1 MVFAWA
7 LILLVVATLAFH
19 FAALYGVF
27 GDPWWFTEIASNWK
41 MMDQTVNVTF
51 WVTGIV
57 FIVVN
62 LFMAW
67 CVVRYRHRKGRTEKA
82 AYEPE
87 NKKLEWWLTIITS
100 VGIAAMLAPG
110 LAVWA
115 KFVTPPDDV
124 SLVEVV
130 GQQWAWS
137 YRFPGRDGELGASDM
152 KLVTLDNPLGVDP
165 KDPKGADDV
174 IVNNPELH
182 LPVGK
187 SVKFLLRAKDVNH
200 QWAVPQFRVKMD
212 MVPGMVTHFWLTPTR
227 TGSFDALCE
236 QLCGV
241 AHFAMRGRVVVD
253 EQAKF
258 DEWLAAQPTFQQ
270 TSGQVAGDPAA
281 GKALFATCTACHG
294 DNAQGNKEIGAP
306 KLAGQSGWYLARQL
320 ASFKHGVRGSNE
332 NDTYGKQ
339 MIPFASMLA
348 DDTAVRN
355 VVAYIGSLPDARPDT
370 SVGGNPERGAKLFA
384 TCAAC
389 HGDKGQGIWSTN
401 APRLA
406 GMSDW
411 YLERQLENFR
421 QGIRGTHPQDFHGAQ
436 MRSMARA
443 LKDEASIN
451 DLLDYVHTL

>member
-7 LILLVVATLAFH
+7 LILLVIATVVFH
-19 FAALYGVF
+19 FAS
-27 GDPWWFTEIASNWK
+27 PWWFTDIASNWT

-51 WVTGIV
+51 WVTGFV
-57 FIVVN
+57 FVVVN

-67 CVVRYRHRKGRTEKA
+67 AVIRYRHRKGRTEKA

-115 KFVTPPDDV
+115 KFVTPPDDA
-124 SLVEVV
+124 SIVEVV

-137 YRFPGRDGELGASDM
+137 YRFPGRDGELGESDM
-152 KLVTLDNPLGVDP
+152 KLVSVDNPLGVDP
-165 KDPKGADDV
+165 KDPKSSDDI
-174 IVNNPELH
+174 IVNSPEVH

-200 QWAVPQFRVKMD
+200 QFAVPQFRVKMD
-212 MVPGMVTHFWLTPTR
+212 MVPGMVTHFWLTPSR

-253 EQAKF
+253 EEPKF
-258 DEWLAAQPTFQQ
+258 QEWLAAQPTFSQS
-270 TSGQVAGDPAA
+270 SGQVAGDAEA

-294 DNAQGNKEIGAP
+294 ENAQGNKELGAP
-306 KLAGQSGWYLARQL
+306 KLAGQNGWYLARQL
-320 ASFKHGVRGSNE
+320 DSFKHGVRGSHE

-348 DDTAVRN
+348 DATAVSN
-355 VVAYIGSLPDARPDT
+355 VVAYIGSLPDARPDA
-370 SVGGNPERGAKLFA
+370 SVGGNPERGAKLYA
-384 TCAAC
+384 TCASC

-411 YLERQLENFR
+411 YLARQLENFR
-421 QGIRGTHPQDFHGAQ
+421 QGIRGTHRQDFHGAQ

-451 DLLDYVHTL
+451 DLLDYIHTL